1 VAVFLAAGGQPYL
14 RWGVLRRYLLLG
26 VLLPASALADAGGDT
41 LPCQDEPALS
51 AAAAELL
58 LLNTKP
64 TSEHLTL
71 AVREAGS
78 DAVQVRALLWTGETD
93 ERARAWL
100 REVSAAADA
109 PTVCGVAHGAGKHLL
124 LATARGGA
132 LEPLGAR
139 SRAVKGR
146 LAREFRAAEL
156 VIADAAGGLQ
166 RLAVDAEQ
174 LARGVPIS
182 PELARPAQIQLV
194 ARGKRGP
201 RPVAE
206 RTLPAETGAT
216 TADRAPSQ
224 DASQSQP
231 SAGPQPANAA
241 GSGHIDDMLAAL
253 RREQRQPELRPNAL
267 LAKVAHEHA
276 QRVCER
282 GVIAHELERGA
293 NPEQRLLAA
302 GIKARRVGETVA
314 RAASAETAFAA
325 FEHSPSHRLTLLERG
340 FTDVGV
346 GRGTDAEQRHCVVV
360 LLAEWPRFVGR

>member
-1 VAVFLAAGGQPYL
+1 
-14 RWGVLRRYLLLG
+14 VLRRYLLLG
-26 VLLPASALADAGGDT
+26 VLLPASALADAGGET

-58 LLNTKP
+58 LLGEKP
-64 TSEHLTL
+64 SSEHVQQ
-71 AVREAGS
+71 AIRDAGS
-78 DAVQVRALLWTGETD
+78 DAVLVRALLWRGETD

-100 REVSAAADA
+100 SKLAAIADA
-109 PTVCGVAHGAGKHLL
+109 PAACGVAHGPGKHLL
-124 LATARGGA
+124 LAFARGGA
-132 LEPLGAR
+132 LEPLGPR
-139 SRAVKGR
+139 STAVKGR
-146 LAREFRAAEL
+146 LTREFRAAEL
-156 VIADAAGGLQ
+156 VLADAAGGLQ

-182 PELARPAQIQLV
+182 AELPRPVQIQLI

-201 RPVAE
+201 RPLAE
-206 RTLPAETGAT
+206 RTLPAETP
-216 TADRAPSQ
+216 RAVDSSAAKQ
-224 DASQSQP
+224 DAP
-231 SAGPQPANAA
+231 AASAPAAEQGVSSDEPPA
-241 GSGHIDDMLAAL
+241 RLDDMLAAL

-267 LAKVAHEHA
+267 LARVANEHA
-276 QRVCER
+276 RQVCEL

-293 NPEQRLLAA
+293 NPEQRLLDA

-314 RAASAETAFAA
+314 RAKNAETAFAA

-346 GRGTDAEQRHCVVV
+346 GQSTDAEQRHCVVV